1 MFERLRGL
9 FNTMFNRYTITRVLN
24 AVPEMTTPMIA
35 KIEQWNDMLTG
46 NAPWCVGSDY
56 VTSLGIEQGI
66 CREFADVVLSEMGVE
81 ITSDKLQGLFDASIE
96 DINQN
101 FQDGLAGGSFALK
114 PILETGA
121 TEFVSADLMV
131 PIRFGLDKKPADIAF
146 LDIRHVDDNKYYIR
160 LERHTLVGG
169 ALEITNT
176 AYQSSTRYGFGQVVP
191 LSVLPEWENI
201 AEGRRYPGM
210 TEMDFGYYRNPI
222 KNKIDGTACGVSIFN
237 SAIELIR
244 KADIQGARLDW
255 EFESGER
262 AIHVDSRMLQSQG
275 QGHRTMAKLNKRL
288 YRGLKVGD
296 AEAEFVKE
304 FSPDLRDENI
314 VNGLERYYRQI
325 EFNVGLAY
333 GDLSNTQDVDKTATE
348 IKQAK
353 FRKYNRVAAIEKNLT
368 TCFEDYVKGLAFY
381 NHLYN
386 TGYEVN
392 CNFRDNVLTDEEAER
407 QQDRKDLAAGIMQP
421 WEYRAKWYGEDE
433 ATAKAMVAAPEE
445 GVIDE

>member
-1 MFERLRGL
+1 MFERLRG
-9 FNTMFNRYTITRVLN
+9 FFKTMFNRITITRVLN
-24 AVPEMTTPMIA
+24 TSPEMTAPMIA
-35 KIEQWNDMLTG
+35 KIEQWGEMLTG
-46 NAPWCVGSDY
+46 NAAWCAGSDY
-56 VTSLGIEQGI
+56 VTSLGIELGI
-66 CREFADVVLSEMGVE
+66 CREFADVVLSEMDIE
-81 ITSDKLQGLFDASIE
+81 ITNDKLQALFDAGIE

-101 FQDGLAGGSFALK
+101 FQDGLAYGSFALK
-114 PILETGA
+114 PVAETGA
-121 TEFVSADLMV
+121 TEFVTADMMV

-146 LDIRHVDDNKYYIR
+146 LDIRHADDNKYYIR
-160 LERHTLVGG
+160 IERHTLVDG

-176 AYQSSTRYGFGQVVP
+176 AYQSSTRYGFDQVVP
-191 LSVLPEWENI
+191 LSVLPEWEHI

-222 KNKIDGTACGVSIFN
+222 KNKIDSTPCGVSIFD

-262 AIHVDSRMLQSQG
+262 AIHVDSRMLQAQG

-304 FSPDLRDENI
+304 FSPELRDANI

-325 EFNVGLAY
+325 EFSVGLAY
-333 GDLSNTQDVDKTATE
+333 GDLSNVQDVDKTATE

-353 FRKYNRVAAIEKNLT
+353 FRKYNRVAAIEKNLAI
-368 TCFEDYVKGLAFY
+368 CFEDYVKGLAFY

-386 TGYEVN
+386 AGYEVN

-407 QQDRKDLAAGIMQP
+407 QQDRQDLAAGIMQP
-421 WEYRAKWYGEDE
+421 WEYRAKWYAEDE
-433 ATAKAMVAAPEE
+433 ATAKAMVADSE
-445 GVIDE
+445 GDVINE